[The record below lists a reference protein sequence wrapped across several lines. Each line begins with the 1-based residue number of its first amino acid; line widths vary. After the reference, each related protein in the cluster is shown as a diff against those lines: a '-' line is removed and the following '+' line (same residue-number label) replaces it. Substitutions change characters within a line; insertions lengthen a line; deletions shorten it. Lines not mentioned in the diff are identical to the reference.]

1 MKTTSPY
8 TVEKKK
14 KSKAMGSGLILVL
27 GMLIAIG
34 VFALMVHEK
43 KEASTTKDGLILIV
57 ERNPENEG
65 WMYSIYARKNILVR
79 QKIMPIVN
87 GKQPIPNKKT
97 AEALGALVLQ
107 KIRNEQLPVLT
118 KSELDYVMEVSQQE
132 DSKL

>member
-1 MKTTSPY
+1 MKTTNTH
-8 TVEKKK
+8 TVENKK
-14 KSKAMGSGLILVL
+14 KSKAMSSGLILVL
-27 GMLIAIG
+27 GMLIAVG
-34 VFALMVHEK
+34 VFAFMVYEK
-43 KEASTTKDGLILIV
+43 KEASPKKDGLRLVV